1 MNPSQ
6 IDSRTDEFQ
15 VNFDQKLNTLFLNML
30 SFNSQTIEI
39 FVNILVWLKENEKEL
54 IDEKVFTVNLKADYI
69 NGTLH
74 KLLSD
79 FFFALQYRA
88 KKPDRVIVNW
98 FYNNKLNNLKEIG
111 SGFQKDFNHLAFKLI
126 MLKNNMIKTDFMDFL
141 AEKSVPVNT

>member
-1 MNPSQ
+1 MNTSQ
-6 IDSRTDEFQ
+6 IDSRTDEIQ
-15 VNFDQKLNTLFLNML
+15 VNFDQKLNALFLNMH

-39 FVNILVWLKENEKEL
+39 FVNILVWLKEYKKEL

-69 NGTLH
+69 NSTTH

-79 FFFALQYRA
+79 FFFILQYRA

-98 FYNNKLNNLKEIG
+98 FYNNKLNNLKDIG
-111 SGFQKDFNHLAFKLI
+111 SDFQKDFNHLTFKLI
-126 MLKNNMIKTDFMDFL
+126 MLKNNMIKTDFTDFL

>member
-1 MNPSQ
+1 MNTSQ

-39 FVNILVWLKENEKEL
+39 FVNILVWLKEYKKEL

-69 NGTLH
+69 NGTTR

-111 SGFQKDFNHLAFKLI
+111 SGFQKDFNHLTFNLI
-126 MLKNNMIKTDFMDFL
+126 R
-141 AEKSVPVNT
+141 